1 MGDLP
6 KRRPNRLKGYDYSQ
20 AGYYYVTVCT
30 KGRKELFWKQERAGL
45 GPAPTPR
52 LNQLGRIVADTWG
65 DLPQYIPD
73 IELDRFVV
81 MPNHIHGIIRLRRDS
96 VSEHADGSPPNSVGA
111 GPRPA
116 GSPVALSEVMRQF
129 KSFSAR
135 RVNTARGTSGAPVW
149 QRGYHD
155 HIIRNDADYLRIWEY
170 MNTNPA
176 KWRED
181 RFYSGARMV
190 RPVTPP
196 PV

>member
-20 AGYYYVTVCT
+20 AGYYFVTVCT
-30 KGRKELFWKQERAGL
+30 KGRKELFWEQERAGL
-45 GPAPTPR
+45 GPAR
-52 LNQLGRIVADTWG
+52 
-65 DLPQYIPD
+65 
-73 IELDRFVV
+73 
-81 MPNHIHGIIRLRRDS
+81 
-96 VSEHADGSPPNSVGA
+96 
-111 GPRPA
+111 
-116 GSPVALSEVMRQF
+116 SPVALSEVMRQF

-155 HIIRNDADYLRIWEY
+155 HIIRNDADYLRIWDY
-170 MNTNPA
+170 IDTNPA